1 MAKAGKNENTAVK
14 PSKVVIRNWDE
25 WFAMCGTMVQDLKDY
40 ESCMQKYY
48 FDLQYDK
55 SAASQQEA

>member
-25 WFAMCGTMVQDLKDY
+25 WFSRRPSWRIKQSIRSDFSIMNLRFLLGC
-40 ESCMQKYY
+40 
-48 FDLQYDK
+48 
-55 SAASQQEA
+55 